1 MKNPKIAA
9 LFAVLAFGGCMYPKA
24 AEPPAVLTAAELET
38 VRAKYPDI
46 AGATVTAG
54 RDLFVA
60 HCNEC
65 HDHPD
70 ILAIEDGEW
79 PEIIEEM
86 GHEAKLDKAQSDSV
100 LKFVQAVRA
109 ARAKAK

>member
-1 MKNPKIAA
+1 MRHPRIAVVLAA
-9 LFAVLAFGGCMYPKA
+9 LVFAGCMYPKA
-24 AEPPAVLTAAELET
+24 AEPPAALTAAELET

-60 HCNEC
+60 HCGEC
-65 HDHPD
+65 HKHPD
-70 ILAIEDGEW
+70 VMAIADGEW
-79 PEIIEEM
+79 PEIVEDM

-109 ARAKAK
+109 ARAK